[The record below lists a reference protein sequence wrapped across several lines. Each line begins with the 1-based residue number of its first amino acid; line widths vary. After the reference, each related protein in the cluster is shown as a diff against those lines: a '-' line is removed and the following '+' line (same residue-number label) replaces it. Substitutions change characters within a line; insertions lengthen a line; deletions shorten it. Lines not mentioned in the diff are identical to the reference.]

1 MQNKSLT
8 FLKNLAI
15 EGKKDFQDLNNAEIM
30 KANLLKKIT
39 LNTPIAMN
47 IEEKRNLITMNI
59 EEKRNLITMNI
70 EEKRNLGL
78 KSIVG
83 EVEIEPFK

>member
-8 FLKNLAI
+8 LLKNLTI
-15 EGKKDFQDLNNAEIM
+15 EEKKDFQDLNNAEIM

-39 LNTPIAMN
+39 LNA
-47 IEEKRNLITMNI
+47 
-59 EEKRNLITMNI
+59 LITMNI

-78 KSIVG
+78 KSTVG
-83 EVEIEPFK
+83 GVEIELFK

>member
-15 EGKKDFQDLNNAEIM
+15 EGKKDFQDLNNAEVM
-30 KANLLKKIT
+30 KTNLLKKIT
-39 LNTPIAMN
+39 LNT
-47 IEEKRNLITMNI
+47 LII
-59 EEKRNLITMNI
+59 MNI

-83 EVEIEPFK
+83 GVEIEPFK